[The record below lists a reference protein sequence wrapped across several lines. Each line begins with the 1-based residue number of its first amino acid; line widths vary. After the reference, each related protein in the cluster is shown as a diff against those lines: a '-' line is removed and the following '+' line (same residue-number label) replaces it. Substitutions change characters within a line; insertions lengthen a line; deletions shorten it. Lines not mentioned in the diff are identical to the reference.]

1 MFYLVKKINKT
12 VCAAWKQWAKKHG
25 SNPLLATLTSVPP
38 WPQPLFLISLAKV
51 STDRATRC
59 LKIAENMKRATMSTC
74 DFLPPLT
81 PIRCHICH
89 HMTRC
94 ECERMD
100 YSVSSPQAWV
110 LVRIQEKKGV
120 ILSGGLKNPDDVE
133 QNSVW
138 DCPESSY
145 DWSGKLLTIIKKKL
159 LLLSGTATDHSSHW
173 TLRLGFAPIIST
185 ILTLGAAY
193 SSLLYSL
200 TVYDGKVFSAL
211 RLCLLLLFHVVPA
224 GTLVQLCR
232 EFIFLSKCCDL
243 ILFFK
248 QYL

>member
-38 WPQPLFLISLAKV
+38 WPQPLFLINLAKV

-81 PIRCHICH
+81 PIGCHICH

-145 DWSGKLLTIIKKKL
+145 DWSGKLLTIIKKK
-159 LLLSGTATDHSSHW
+159 TPPTVRHSYW
-173 TLRLGFAPIIST
+173 PQ
-185 ILTLGAAY
+185 LTLNTASGLCTNY
-193 SSLLYSL
+193 FNDPDTGGSI
-200 TVYDGKVFSAL
+200 FQSAL
-211 RLCLLLLFHVVPA
+211 
-224 GTLVQLCR
+224 
-232 EFIFLSKCCDL
+232 
-243 ILFFK
+243 
-248 QYL
+248 